1 MTPAIR
7 GLLAAGALTLLAGTA
22 QAQTPAAAG
31 PPKKG
36 GTIQMIVTPEPPG
49 LMLGLVQNGPSQM
62 VAGNIYESLL
72 RYDEK
77 LNPQPSLAK
86 SWEVSP
92 DQKSTPS
99 ACRTTSNGTT
109 ASRSRPTTWC
119 SRSTSSC

>member
-22 QAQTPAAAG
+22 QAQMPAAAG

-36 GTIQMIVTPEPPG
+36 GTVQVVVTPEPPG

-62 VAGNIYESLL
+62 VAGNITESLL

-77 LNPQPSLAK
+77 LNPKPGLAK
-86 SWEVSP
+86 SWEV
-92 DQKSTPS
+92 
-99 ACRTTSNGTT
+99 
-109 ASRSRPTTWC
+109 
-119 SRSTSSC
+119 